1 VVPKSTS
8 LKTNYR
14 IQKNM
19 YLPNL
24 PSLIRQP
31 LTQQAMLTDEKSTKL
46 SLSKLRRSKG
56 FTLIEILVVM
66 AIIATLLGL
75 GVGTIKNLASS
86 KGVSTAVPLADSIF
100 AQARQVAKSSGV
112 PTRVVIYADTSGD
125 NKDKRSRY
133 LRMMG
138 VATGRVGGVP
148 ATKGEAID
156 EWRFVSRPIIL
167 PSNTFF
173 NATLSNKTTTDGQAI
188 FSGDTTP
195 KDCYVYEFNSE
206 GALIEPSN
214 DGGGLPV
221 TDGQFVV
228 QAGQL
233 KPGQNTPDTDRKATR
248 DVGGFKIWANGRMAM
263 FRSPNQILSG
273 SGDAEF

>member
-1 VVPKSTS
+1 
-8 LKTNYR
+8 
-14 IQKNM
+14 M
-19 YLPNL
+19 
-24 PSLIRQP
+24 RQP
-31 LTQQAMLTDEKSTKL
+31 LTQQAMLTDEKATKL
-46 SLSKLRRSKG
+46 SHSKPRRNSLRTRG
-56 FTLIEILVVM
+56 FTLVEILVVM

-75 GVGTIKNLASS
+75 GVGAIKSMASS

-112 PTRVVIYADTSGD
+112 PTRVVIYADTSVPLGS
-125 NKDKRSRY
+125 NEDKRSRY

-138 VATGRVGGVP
+138 VATGRDTAGLPVTNMADVDHW
-148 ATKGEAID
+148 KL
-156 EWRFVSRPIIL
+156 VSRATTL

-173 NATLSNKTTTDGQAI
+173 NATLSNKPTSGPVTAI
-188 FSGDTTP
+188 FPGSTTG
-195 KDCYVYEFNSE
+195 KNCYAYQFNSE
-206 GALIEPSN
+206 GALV
-214 DGGGLPV
+214 DAVGVPV

-228 QAGQL
+228 QAGKL
-233 KPGQNTPDTDRKATR
+233 RPGQNTPDTASNATR